1 MGFRNKAGGLMAGLG
16 VAFGLALTAV
26 GAPAASA
33 GPTPNMY
40 ECHPSTG
47 WCYQTSPPYNPSFAR
62 SCRWNYTIPVFSGGM
77 YYTGCTA
84 GWWRPEVH

>member
-1 MGFRNKAGGLMAGLG
+1 MGFRKKAGGLMAGLG

-47 WCYQTSPPYNPSFAR
+47 W
-62 SCRWNYTIPVFSGGM
+62 
-77 YYTGCTA
+77 
-84 GWWRPEVH
+84 WRPEVH